1 MNSQEIKNKVQLYH
15 ILQVNS
21 YASWNHYCTKQ
32 VSFPFS
38 YKQKNQFSVSNHVLF
53 RFSIAINKKNA
64 FSSFPNYLDRRVT
77 RGGRGGGLPCPFTKI
92 AKKCPSLWKK
102 CPDCGHLLWSS
113 IVVFI

>member
-1 MNSQEIKNKVQLYH
+1 MMNSQEIKNKVQLYH

-64 FSSFPNYLDRRVT
+64 FSSFPNYLGRRVT

-102 CPDCGHLLWSS
+102 MP
-113 IVVFI
+113 